1 MEEKKVTKKGLQF
14 IKKHLVKIS
23 IIVVCLLIVGIA
35 WNYHKKNS
43 DPRKRA
49 IAEGMVVL
57 QNVKKLQITPDEKPI
72 IATIDDAEK
81 MMKEQPFY
89 AGVQNG
95 DKLLIF
101 PKSQRAV
108 IYSPK
113 RNIIVNSGPFV
124 LDTKAASTPPAPA
137 TQQK

>member
-1 MEEKKVTKKGLQF
+1 MEEKKVTKKGIRF
-14 IKKHLVKIS
+14 VKKHLVKIVVL
-23 IIVVCLLIVGIA
+23 VVCVLVVGMA
-35 WNYHKKNS
+35 WVYHKKHS
-43 DPRKRA
+43 DPRSRA
-49 IAEGMVVL
+49 IAEGMMVL
-57 QNVKKLQITPDEKPI
+57 ENVKKLQIIPDEKPV

-124 LDTKAASTPPAPA
+124 LDTK
-137 TQQK
+137 